1 MSHHSDPS
9 HEMYSEELSP
19 DDVEAL
25 LTSGFGAP
33 ADAGLHQAFG
43 ELRALPDHAATP
55 APSAQLSA
63 FLDVHLTPSPEPTVD
78 LAAPVVDLD
87 ASTPVHNVRRLPMIG
102 QFAAFLGTLGGK
114 ICVGT
119 TVAAASFGGA
129 AATGAV
135 DVPFFE
141 EEPAQVETIEL
152 EEPDAV
158 AFVDE
163 EPVEESEVAED
174 VEPEPEKTLVEAP
187 EPEADEA
194 PEDDVAEEEE
204 DPESEEAAL
213 EEEPVE
219 EEKPEEPAPAAEPE
233 KVEEPAEKDEEKKN
247 DEGEKKDEEPKD
259 EEKEKDESS
268 EKTPEQEAIQEQ
280 IAALDE
286 ALHIAKDAVRA
297 EATELITPLELTRKN
312 LVAALEADLEEIA
325 AEWEPV
331 VADLEEQLEAA
342 ETDEEYLAIQADLEA
357 AQAAWEEAHI
367 AAELDADPAIE
378 EIDAELERIELERD
392 AELNRL
398 IAEFLA
404 AVEALEK
411 G

>member
-33 ADAGLHQAFG
+33 ADAGLHQALG

-163 EPVEESEVAED
+163 EPVEENEVAED
-174 VEPEPEKTLVEAP
+174 VEPEPEKTVVEAP

-194 PEDDVAEEEE
+194 PEDDVDEKAEEPEPEE
-204 DPESEEAAL
+204 ETL

-219 EEKPEEPAPAAEPE
+219 EVKPEEPAPATEPE
-233 KVEEPAEKDEEKKN
+233 KVEEPAEKHEEKDEEA
-247 DEGEKKDEEPKD
+247 EKKDEEHKD
-259 EEKEKDESS
+259 DEKEKDETS

-297 EATELITPLELTRKN
+297 EATELITPLELNRKN

-325 AEWEPV
+325 AEWEPIV
-331 VADLEEQLEAA
+331 TDLEAQLEEA

-357 AQAAWEEAHI
+357 AQDAWEEAHI
-367 AAELDADPAIE
+367 AAELDADPAIAA
-378 EIDAELERIELERD
+378 IDEELERIELERD

>member
-194 PEDDVAEEEE
+194 PEDDVTEEEEEE
-204 DPESEEAAL
+204 DPEPEEKAL

-233 KVEEPAEKDEEKKN
+233 KVEEPAEKH
-247 DEGEKKDEEPKD
+247 DEGEK
-259 EEKEKDESS
+259 KEKDESS

-331 VADLEEQLEAA
+331 VADLEEQLETA